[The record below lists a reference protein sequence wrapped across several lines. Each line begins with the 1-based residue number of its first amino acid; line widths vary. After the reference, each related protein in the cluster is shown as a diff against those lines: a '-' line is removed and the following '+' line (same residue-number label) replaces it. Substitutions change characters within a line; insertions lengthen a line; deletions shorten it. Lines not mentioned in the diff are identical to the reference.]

1 MSTAGPYSDES
12 INRIYQ
18 SLFCDN
24 LALYDSS
31 NSDYPWDALFGES
44 SAALGELLINPSSDP
59 RIQLLAANQL
69 RNLDLLPPTNRLLGI
84 VLEVNLPEGL
94 DTLAA
99 YKNGVATYINH
110 SEKSIF
116 WDSPTEES
124 NLLTNQLFESGEK
137 IYKKLSPWPQDRLDP
152 PHTNHLR
159 INFLAEQGLYFGQG
173 PISMLLNDTL
183 ARPTL
188 ITATNLTRYLVDTP
202 LNQTR

>member
-24 LALYDSS
+24 LSLYDSS

-69 RNLDLLPPTNRLLGI
+69 RKLDLLPPTNRLLGI

-99 YKNGVATYINH
+99 YKNGVSTYISY

-116 WDSPTEES
+116 WDSTTEES
-124 NLLTNQLFESGEK
+124 DLLTNQLFEAGIK
-137 IYKKLSPWPQDRLDP
+137 IYEKLSPWPQERLEA

-159 INFLAEQGLYFGQG
+159 INFLAEHGLYFGQG
-173 PISMLLNDTL
+173 PIAMLFNDTL

-188 ITATNLTRYLVDTP
+188 LAATNLMRYLVETP
-202 LNQTR
+202 LTQTR

>member
-1 MSTAGPYSDES
+1 MSTAGPYSDKS

-24 LALYDSS
+24 LALFE
-31 NSDYPWDALFGES
+31 NNTNDYPWDALFGES
-44 SAALGELLINPSSDP
+44 SAALGELLINPLCDP

-69 RNLDLLPPTNRLLGI
+69 RKLDLLPPTNRLLGV

-99 YKNGVATYINH
+99 YKNGVATYISY

-116 WDSPTEES
+116 WDSTTAES
-124 NLLTNQLFESGEK
+124 DLLTNQLFEEGIKVHER
-137 IYKKLSPWPQDRLDP
+137 LSPWPQERLDA

-159 INFLAEQGLYFGQG
+159 INFLAEHGLYFGQG
-173 PISMLLNDTL
+173 PISMLFNDTL
-183 ARPTL
+183 TRPTL
-188 ITATNLTRYLVDTP
+188 LAATNLMRYLVDTP
-202 LNQTR
+202 LTPLT

>member
-1 MSTAGPYSDES
+1 MSTSGPYSDES

-24 LALYDSS
+24 LALYE
-31 NSDYPWDALFGES
+31 NNNNEYPWNALFGES
-44 SAALGELLINPSSDP
+44 SAALGELLINPLSDP

-69 RNLDLLPPTNRLLGI
+69 RKLDLLPPTNRLLGI
-84 VLEVNLPEGL
+84 VLEINLPEGL

-99 YKNGVATYINH
+99 YKNGVATYISY

-116 WDSPTEES
+116 WDSTTEES
-124 NLLTNQLFESGEK
+124 DLLTDQLFESGIK
-137 IYKKLSPWPQDRLDP
+137 IHEKLSPWPQERLEA

-159 INFLAEQGLYFGQG
+159 INFLAEHGLYFGQG
-173 PISMLLNDTL
+173 PISMLFNDTL

-188 ITATNLTRYLVDTP
+188 LAATNLMRYLVDTP
-202 LNQTR
+202 LTQTR